1 MKPLQPAST
10 VPDRL
15 PPNHRFIEELSFP
28 MACMRSGDY
37 DCRAQVHEE
46 SWQRSNGFLFN
57 NPTKQDKYKVLQ
69 ASAANTENPKAGK
82 PLR

>member
-1 MKPLQPAST
+1 
-10 VPDRL
+10 
-15 PPNHRFIEELSFP
+15 
-28 MACMRSGDY
+28 MRSGDY

-69 ASAANTENPKAGK
+69 ASAANAAKTENPNV

>member
-1 MKPLQPAST
+1 
-10 VPDRL
+10 
-15 PPNHRFIEELSFP
+15 
-28 MACMRSGDY
+28 MRSGDY

-57 NPTKQDKYKVLQ
+57 NATKQDKYKVLQ
-69 ASAANTENPKAGK
+69 ASAASANAASAANAAK

>member
-1 MKPLQPAST
+1 
-10 VPDRL
+10 
-15 PPNHRFIEELSFP
+15 
-28 MACMRSGDY
+28 MRSGDY

-57 NPTKQDKYKVLQ
+57 NATKQDKYKVLQ
-69 ASAANTENPKAGK
+69 ASSASVASAANAAK